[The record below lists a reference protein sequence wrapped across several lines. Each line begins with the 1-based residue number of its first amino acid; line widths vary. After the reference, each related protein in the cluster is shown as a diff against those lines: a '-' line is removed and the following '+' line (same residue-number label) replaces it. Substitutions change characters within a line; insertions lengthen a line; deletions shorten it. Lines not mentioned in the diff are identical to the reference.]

1 VSTGFAVQVCLSR
14 LMKIAGNDRHT
25 HSPLV
30 RSRVSSYNPGKNYC
44 GQRVRQTKL
53 YVFLQNLSHS
63 KNSPPP
69 TPNSMLAN
77 HLNILLKFKCGKQH

>member
-1 VSTGFAVQVCLSR
+1 MTIDHSR
-14 LMKIAGNDRHT
+14 LMAIREIVLYPRPEIARFT
-25 HSPLV
+25 
-30 RSRVSSYNPGKNYC
+30 YNPGKNYR

-53 YVFLQNLSHS
+53 YVFLQNLSHA
-63 KNSPPP
+63 KNYPPP

>member
-1 VSTGFAVQVCLSR
+1 MPHPHTQSLSYTRSTKHDKCRGVQEWDAQRTLD
-14 LMKIAGNDRHT
+14 N
-25 HSPLV
+25 
-30 RSRVSSYNPGKNYC
+30 YNPGKNYR
-44 GQRVRQTKL
+44 GQRVCQTKL

-63 KNSPPP
+63 KNYPPP